1 MGKKLD
7 ITTMMKGWTYC
18 FLGRLCLL
26 CQNERDFNVGSLL
39 KISLKWIPVILKS
52 SLIKDYGQ
60 TFF

>member
-7 ITTMMKGWTYC
+7 ITIMMKGWTYC
-18 FLGRLCLL
+18 FLGHLCLL
-26 CQNERDFNVGSLL
+26 FQKERDFNVGCLL

-52 SLIKDYGQ
+52 SLIKDYGL